1 MTTTA
6 QAAARHP
13 RPFHEP
19 SSGNGPRRPALK
31 RLLGGTIASGLA
43 AALLA
48 LTSCHGAQHGQGP
61 RTPTIPVVQ
70 VPAQD
75 ITGETGYPVR
85 IEGIVNAD
93 VRAKIAGYITQVL
106 VDEGAKVQEGQ
117 PLFRLETRTLSEDAQ
132 AAQANVDAAQVAVDQ
147 LQPLVAKHI
156 IGSSQLEAAKA
167 KLAQAKADHKS
178 ITANI
183 GYASINS
190 PISGYVGRIPYRQ
203 GSLVDPGSP
212 LPLTTVSNTSE
223 VYAYFSMNEADYI
236 DFLQHTPGG
245 TLSEKITHF
254 PDVKLVMAN
263 DEAYAHAGK
272 ITTVT
277 AQVDPGTGT
286 VSFRATFPNP
296 EHLIA
301 YGSSGT
307 LLIPRLH
314 KAAVVVPAA
323 STYEQQGLTY
333 AFRVLKDST
342 VTPVIL
348 QVADRIGN
356 TLVVRSGLAAGDAIV
371 AEGAGKLHDK
381 DKIIPVPRAFTS
393 LTDSIKPIFQ

>member
-1 MTTTA
+1 M
-6 QAAARHP
+6 QIPAR
-13 RPFHEP
+13 
-19 SSGNGPRRPALK
+19 
-31 RLLGGTIASGLA
+31 
-43 AALLA
+43 
-48 LTSCHGAQHGQGP
+48 
-61 RTPTIPVVQ
+61 
-70 VPAQD
+70 D

-106 VDEGAKVQEGQ
+106 VDEGARVQEGQ

-156 IGSSQLEAAKA
+156 IGPSQLEAAKA

-203 GSLVDPGSP
+203 GSLVDPSSP

-245 TLSEKITHF
+245 TLGEKITHF

-314 KAAVVVPAA
+314 KAAVVVPSA

-381 DKIIPVPRAFTS
+381 DKIIPVPRAFSS

>member
-1 MTTTA
+1 MATTM
-6 QAAARHP
+6 QVPIRPPLPFQHP
-13 RPFHEP
+13 LL
-19 SSGNGPRRPALK
+19 SNGPHWPALQP
-31 RLLGGTIASGLA
+31 LHGGTIAIGLA

-48 LTSCHGAQHGQGP
+48 LTSCHGGPQGKGP

-70 VPAQD
+70 VPVQD

-106 VDEGAKVQEGQ
+106 VDEGAKVQDGQ

-132 AAQANVDAAQVAVDQ
+132 AAQANVDAAQVNVDQ
-147 LQPLVAKHI
+147 LQPLVDKHI
-156 IGSSQLEAAKA
+156 IGPSQLETAKA
-167 KLAQAKADHKS
+167 KLAQAKADYKS
-178 ITANI
+178 IAANI

-203 GSLVDPGSP
+203 GSLVDPNSP

-223 VYAYFSMNEADYI
+223 VYAYFSMNEADYL
-236 DFLQHTPGG
+236 DFLQNTPGG
-245 TLSEKITHF
+245 TLNEKITQF
-254 PDVKLVMAN
+254 PSVKLMMAN
-263 DEAYAHAGK
+263 GSAYIHSGK

-277 AQVDPGTGT
+277 AQVDPSTGT

-296 EHLIA
+296 DHLIA

-333 AFRVLKDST
+333 AFQVLKDST

-348 QVADRIGN
+348 DVADRIGN